1 MNDNYSRACGRRCL
15 QDVLVSRMGER
26 KLRCN
31 CQATS
36 PLYPIEPWCYHS
48 LINFY
53 SSSQYCLRSGLLH
66 LSMSALI
73 ATPLSPSTAATI
85 ESWRQNVVN
94 HLFTPTP
101 PTASLPRY
109 QTRLRTRNACHPPQ
123 RPPLHPVSHNPR
135 PTQKRKAAH
144 DPPSARPQS
153 LKRTK
158 MITRGKEN
166 KEKGIKEK
174 EAPEAEYD
182 QEEECRYDTSEE
194 EQLRHPPGKTPR
206 GPGRPRTS
214 ATVPPSLA
222 GPSPLSA
229 PLSFRAS
236 QSRQTS
242 PSKTS
247 GKMVNQPRSAKKV
260 DFAMLSTCSPSL
272 ISLSVR
278 QARKEPGLPKVV
290 EQLLFKLGR
299 LPAGLVPVELKVCL
313 LTRKRSLHC

>member
-1 MNDNYSRACGRRCL
+1 
-15 QDVLVSRMGER
+15 
-26 KLRCN
+26 
-31 CQATS
+31 
-36 PLYPIEPWCYHS
+36 
-48 LINFY
+48 
-53 SSSQYCLRSGLLH
+53 
-66 LSMSALI
+66 MSALI
-73 ATPLSPSTAATI
+73 ATPLSPSIAATI
-85 ESWRQNVVN
+85 EIWRQNVVS
-94 HLFTPTP
+94 HSFTPTP
-101 PTASLPRY
+101 PTGSLPRY
-109 QTRLRTRNACHPPQ
+109 QTRLRTRNASHPPQ

-135 PTQKRKAAH
+135 PTHKRKATH
-144 DPPSARPQS
+144 DPPSTRPQS
-153 LKRTK
+153 LKRVK

-206 GPGRPRTS
+206 GPGRPRKS

-222 GPSPLSA
+222 DPSPLSA

-299 LPAGLVPVELKVCL
+299 LPAGLVPVELKVGL
-313 LTRKRSLHC
+313 LPRKRSLHC